1 MRKASIL
8 LALALSLGTGRLAA
22 AADAPIALQGSG
34 ATFPAPLYQRWFQA
48 FHDAHPDVQVNYQP
62 VGSGAGIQQFTQ
74 GLVDFGA
81 SDAAMTDEQIAAVP
95 QGVVLLPMTA
105 GTIVLTY
112 NLPDAP
118 KELRLS
124 REAYVGIFRGT
135 ITQWN
140 DPKIAAAN
148 PGVKLPA
155 DKITVVT
162 RSDGSGTTFVFTNHL
177 AAVSPEWK
185 SGPGVGTT
193 VSWPVGVSGK
203 GNPGVAALVK
213 QTPGAIGYVEY
224 AYAQQTGM
232 PMALL
237 QNKAGKYVTADLESA
252 RTSLAGVQLPENL
265 RAWLPDPDAP
275 GAYPIV
281 TYTWLL
287 CYAHNKD
294 PKKTETLK
302 SLVRYG
308 LTEGQSASAAL
319 GYVPLPPSV
328 VAQVMKAVDR
338 IQ

>member
-8 LALALSLGTGRLAA
+8 FALATSLGSGGIVSAA
-22 AADAPIALQGSG
+22 GNPIVLQGSG
-34 ATFPAPLYQRWFQA
+34 ATFPAPLYQRWFRA
-48 FHDAHPDVQVNYQP
+48 YSDAHPDVQVDYQA

-74 GLVDFGA
+74 HLVDFGA
-81 SDAAMTDEQIAAVP
+81 SDAAMTDEQMAAVP
-95 QGVVLLPMTA
+95 EGVVLLPMTA
-105 GTIVLTY
+105 GTVVLTY
-112 NLPDAP
+112 NLPDGP
-118 KELRLS
+118 KQLRLS
-124 REAYVGIFRGT
+124 RDAYVGMFLGT
-135 ITQWN
+135 VTQWN

-155 DKITVVT
+155 EKVTVVT

-177 AAVSPEWK
+177 AAVSPAWK

-193 VSWPVGVSGK
+193 VSWPVGVGGK

-232 PMALL
+232 PMAVL
-237 QNKAGKYVTADLESA
+237 QNKAGSWVAADLESA
-252 RTSLAGVQLPENL
+252 KKSLAAVELPENL

-287 CYAHNKD
+287 AYQKYAD
-294 PKKTETLK
+294 AKKLETLK
-302 SLVRYG
+302 RLVHYG
-308 LTEGQSASAAL
+308 LTEGQSFSAAL

-328 VAQVMKAVDR
+328 VAQVTKAVDR
-338 IQ
+338 IK